1 MWRLH
6 VLPLLVWVLSTTYD
20 WKWGP
25 WKRNFITYQCGFD
38 SFCVSSCQY
47 CDWQAISKE
56 CNSPTQLFLSKV
68 RMRGIKS
75 GWKEVERLCFFS
87 PTGWFVRTEFGHLFG
102 TVSMTE
108 GSSITLCQYAIHK
121 VMLMLSL
128 CQHGAILSHRKTN
141 NKERLSFQ
149 KHWVKSYFFFHFLFF
164 FFITLL
170 LPDVKKIWKAWNALP
185 LAYFWHSRP
194 RLFFHQHFCH
204 CAVPVHMT
212 YHCFHQS
219 NILETKPR

>member
-75 GWKEVERLCFFS
+75 GWKEVERLFFLPLADLLGQSLVISSVQFQWQKVLRS
-87 PTGWFVRTEFGHLFG
+87 PSASMQYTKSCSCCHFVSTVQFWVTQKRITKKDCLFK
-102 TVSMTE
+102 
-108 GSSITLCQYAIHK
+108 SIESNPI
-121 VMLMLSL
+121 
-128 CQHGAILSHRKTN
+128 
-141 NKERLSFQ
+141 
-149 KHWVKSYFFFHFLFF
+149 FFFIFF
-164 FFITLL
+164 FFFL
-170 LPDVKKIWKAWNALP
+170 
-185 LAYFWHSRP
+185 
-194 RLFFHQHFCH
+194 
-204 CAVPVHMT
+204 
-212 YHCFHQS
+212 
-219 NILETKPR
+219 